1 MGQVPRDNLINCFGY
16 NLGMEKHKPHY
27 RLVDIQTIVARDGLL
42 VFTATALFNRLA
54 MGLSDA
60 DLLGAI
66 AGMKPAMFQKSMTTY
81 RNHTIWQD
89 VYHVPLPDGRVAY
102 VKLTLQDG
110 AVVIQFK
117 NQED

>member
-1 MGQVPRDNLINCFGY
+1 
-16 NLGMEKHKPHY
+16 
-27 RLVDIQTIVARDGLL
+27 
-42 VFTATALFNRLA
+42 

-60 DLLGAI
+60 SLLQSVSD
-66 AGMKPAMFQKSMTTY
+66 MKPTMFQKSMTTY

-89 VYHVPLPDGRVAY
+89 VYHVPLSGGRVAY

-117 NQED
+117 NKEG